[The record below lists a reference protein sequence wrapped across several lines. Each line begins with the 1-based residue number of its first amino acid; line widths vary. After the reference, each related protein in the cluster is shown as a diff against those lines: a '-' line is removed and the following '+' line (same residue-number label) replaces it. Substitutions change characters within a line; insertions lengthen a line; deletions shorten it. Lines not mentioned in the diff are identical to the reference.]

1 MAKAE
6 LLMPKILQW
15 EGGFVDD
22 PLDAGGATNKGVT
35 LTTFRQFY
43 GRDATVEQLK
53 NITDKQWLHIFR
65 SGYWDKWKADHIANQ
80 SIADIVVDWA
90 WCSGV
95 KASIREV
102 QRLLGVSDDGIVGKI
117 TLDAVNSANQ
127 QELFTDIK
135 IERIAFVEDI
145 IRRKP
150 NQIKFLRG
158 WKNRIDSFTFNA

>member
-65 SGYWDKWKADHIANQ
+65 SGYWDKWKAGHIANQ

-95 KASIREV
+95 KTSIREV

-127 QELFTDIK
+127 QELFTGIK

-145 IRRKP
+145 VKRKP

-158 WKNRIDSFTFNA
+158 WKNRIDSFTFSA